1 MTRKI
6 ISAGI
11 LLMLLLFSGGTVS
24 ANGNTGG
31 GGDSGQ
37 TKFIYIADNRPP
49 VVEIERGEG
58 VHATALKTGDS
69 GVVQGL
75 KVLVIASAALL
86 MLIIYYKEK
95 EKEESDYEEN

>member
-11 LLMLLLFSGGTVS
+11 LLMLLLFSGGTVL
-24 ANGNTGG
+24 ANGDTGDG
-31 GGDSGQ
+31 KSGQ
-37 TKFIYIADNRPP
+37 TKFIYIAENRPP

-58 VHATALKTGDS
+58 VHAAALKTGDS
-69 GVVQGL
+69 GVESGL

-86 MLIIYYKEK
+86 VLIIYNKEK
-95 EKEESDYEEN
+95 EKGVTDYEEN